1 MLMSSIQNL
10 LENEGWLLRIEF
22 DPNDGGDGP
31 RVRIGGDTNAFRN
44 LAAILTEMADKVD
57 AWQADPET
65 AYGWHLMFGGDMPQ
79 FELHGAT
86 YMSLDCDPVND
97 PTISHRPHGD
107 G

>member
-1 MLMSSIQNL
+1 MSIIQNL
-10 LENEGWLLRIEF
+10 LENENWLLRIEF
-22 DPNDGGDGP
+22 DPNVGGDGP
-31 RVRIGGDTNAFRN
+31 RVRIGGDTNAFRK

-57 AWQADPET
+57 ARQADPET
-65 AYGWHLMFGGDMPQ
+65 AYGWHLLFGGDMPQ

-97 PTISHRPHGD
+97 PTIPHRPRGD